1 MEQPGVG
8 RYDKRCSTTRLSHLL
23 YDYGD
28 NNGHLCARSDFVC
41 HPQPDDTRHNPKLL
55 QLINLTA
62 VAIKR
67 LIKMAKKITAF
78 RDMCQEDQ
86 VALLKGGCTEM
97 MIMRSVMIYDDDRD
111 SWKVTYMIKLYFLG

>member
-1 MEQPGVG
+1 
-8 RYDKRCSTTRLSHLL
+8 
-23 YDYGD
+23 
-28 NNGHLCARSDFVC
+28 
-41 HPQPDDTRHNPKLL
+41 
-55 QLINLTA
+55 
-62 VAIKR
+62 
-67 LIKMAKKITAF
+67 MAKKITAF

>member
-1 MEQPGVG
+1 MF
-8 RYDKRCSTTRLSHLL
+8 L
-23 YDYGD
+23 
-28 NNGHLCARSDFVC
+28 FVLFT
-41 HPQPDDTRHNPKLL
+41 QPDDTRHNPKLL

-97 MIMRSVMIYDDDRD
+97 MIMRSVMIYDDDRAA
-111 SWKVTYMIKLYFLG
+111 WKVIIPHSLNSLLKWPQLQIDIQ

>member
-1 MEQPGVG
+1 MRSVSIFVYFVNHPA
-8 RYDKRCSTTRLSHLL
+8 TT
-23 YDYGD
+23 
-28 NNGHLCARSDFVC
+28 
-41 HPQPDDTRHNPKLL
+41 QPDDTRHNPKLL

-97 MIMRSVMIYDDDRD
+97 MIMRSAMIYDDDRD
-111 SWKVTYMIKLYFLG
+111 AWKVSWSYI